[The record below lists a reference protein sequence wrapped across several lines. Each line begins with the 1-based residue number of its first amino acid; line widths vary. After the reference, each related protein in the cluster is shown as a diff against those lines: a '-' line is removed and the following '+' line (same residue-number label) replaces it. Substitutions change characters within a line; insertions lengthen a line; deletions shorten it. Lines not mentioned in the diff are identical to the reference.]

1 MDTTLSGACIIG
13 RIRINDA
20 AKWKSYREAVP
31 ATLKP
36 FDGVLV
42 ARGRDPLILCG
53 DTDETD
59 MVIIRFP
66 SIETVQQWYRSP
78 AYQALI
84 PLRDEAADVTIV
96 GYAV

>member
-20 AKWKSYREAVP
+20 AKWKAYREAVP
-31 ATLKP
+31 VTLKP
-36 FDGVLV
+36 FDGMLV

-66 SIETVQQWYRSP
+66 SIAAVERWYRSP

-96 GYAV
+96 GYAI

>member
-1 MDTTLSGACIIG
+1 MDIATSGACIIG

-20 AKWKSYREAVP
+20 AKWETYREAVP

-42 ARGRDPLILCG
+42 ARGHDPLLLCG

-66 SIETVQQWYRSP
+66 SIEAIEQWYRSD

-96 GYAV
+96 GYAI

>member
-1 MDTTLSGACIIG
+1 MDTPLTGACIIG

-20 AKWKSYREAVP
+20 AKWNTYREAVL

-42 ARGRDPLILCG
+42 ARGHGPLVLCG
-53 DTDETD
+53 DADETD

-66 SIETVQQWYRSP
+66 SIDAVEQWYRSP

-96 GYAV
+96 GYAI